1 MKLQKAARFGLY
13 AVLELARDP
22 QRHLSVGEIADKY
35 SVSTNHLAK
44 VLRILG
50 RAGFVESVRGAGGGY
65 RFVGNP
71 RRVTLLDIIKLFE
84 DVGTSL
90 SNRPEPGDDT
100 DIGRGLRVVLT
111 EIDEISL
118 ATLKSIT
125 LTTLVSLAARG
136 KRAIG

>member
-13 AVLELARDP
+13 AALELARDP
-22 QRHLSVGEIADKY
+22 RRHLSVGEIADKY
-35 SVSTNHLAK
+35 SISTNHLAK
-44 VLRILG
+44 ILRILG

-90 SNRPEPGDDT
+90 SNRPESGDDT

-136 KRAIG
+136 RKAGK